1 MSNYYYEISTITSKF
16 LKKFFVMNNNGVK
29 LANFS
34 YKFTFQEIMFIMEI
48 GKSDN
53 ILLKDLISIFENDRK
68 FVLPIVN
75 KLSKAGFIEKKKSD
89 TDGRIVIIKLTNS
102 GTSVYESAKDKGGNI
117 LEFMLR
123 DLSINEE
130 KAILK
135 YFSKILQTTVV
146 RPNIDEIEK
155 NLTIK

>member
-1 MSNYYYEISTITSKF
+1 
-16 LKKFFVMNNNGVK
+16 MNNNGIR

-34 YKFTFQEIMFIMEI
+34 YKFTFQEILFIMEI
-48 GKSDN
+48 GNTGN
-53 ILLKDLISIFENDRK
+53 ILLKNLIKIFENDRK

-75 KLSKAGFIEKKKSD
+75 KLSKEGFIEKKKSEV
-89 TDGRIVIIKLTNS
+89 DGRIVIVKLTNS
-102 GTSVYESAKDKGGNI
+102 GTSVYESAKDKGGSI

-146 RPNIDEIEK
+146 RPSIEEIEK
-155 NLTIK
+155 NPTIK